1 MKVNLRIEP
10 SLTEDR
16 VSIEA
21 RLMTESIAGLVS
33 FAEGLGRQEQ
43 IQAKKDGDIY
53 LLDAQDIYR
62 LVIENRQVQLKTRE
76 DSYQVSLPLYRLGQM
91 LPDYF
96 LQISQSELI
105 NSRQISH
112 LRLTANGLVQIF
124 LKNGDWTYSSRRYL
138 KSIKERLKL

>member
-1 MKVNLRIEP
+1 MKVNLRIDP
-10 SLTEDR
+10 SLAEDR
-16 VSIEA
+16 ISIEA
-21 RLMTESIAGLVS
+21 RLMTEVIAGLIS
-33 FAEGLGRQEQ
+33 FAEGLGKQEQ
-43 IQAKKDGDIY
+43 IQAKKENDIY

-62 LVIENRQVQLKTRE
+62 LVIENRQVQVKTKE
-76 DSYQVSLPLYRLGQM
+76 DSYQTNLPLYRLSEM

-96 LQISQSELI
+96 LQISQSEVI